1 MEGLIMNHDDLLA
14 DLKRDEGLRLDLYS
28 DTEGNLT
35 GGYGHNFD
43 DMGLSEAASLFIL
56 NEDKAIAIAE
66 LDRELPWWRNLPP
79 LAQRGLANMSF
90 NLGMPRLL
98 KFRKMI
104 AALKAGD
111 FDAAATEALN
121 SKWRRQV
128 GDRAERIAALYR
140 TATTQQG

>member
-1 MEGLIMNHDDLLA
+1 MNHDEILA
-14 DLKRDEGLRLDLYS
+14 DLKRDEGLRLDLYR
-28 DTEGNLT
+28 DTEGKLT

-66 LDRELPWWRNLPP
+66 LDRELPWWRDLPP

-90 NLGMPRLL
+90 NLGMPRLRG
-98 KFRKMI
+98 FRKMI

-111 FDAAATEALN
+111 FESAAIEALD
-121 SKWRRQV
+121 SKWAGQV
-128 GDRAERIAALYR
+128 GDRAPRIAALYR
-140 TATTQQG
+140 DASTQQR